1 MPTGIAPTS
10 NTTIRTQ
17 PLYLIFS
24 ITLASVM
31 GVSSIAPAF
40 PAIADAMEVSTG
52 QIGLLITF
60 FTIPG
65 ILFTP
70 IFGILADRL
79 NRKVILVPS
88 LLLFGFAGAACATA
102 TDFDQLL
109 LYRALQGMGSASLGV
124 INLTLIGDY
133 YEGRRRAEVM
143 GYNGSVLSVGTA
155 IYPAIGGGLAL
166 IGWYAPF
173 LLSLLA
179 VPVAIAA
186 LFLLESNS
194 TGHSMSMGLY
204 LKEIAGSLFK
214 RHVVALLL
222 CMFLTTIILYGG
234 YITFFTI
241 FLDEQFGLS
250 TLTIG
255 IFLSTSSLM
264 TAVTSAS
271 LGRLL
276 KYAESHHLIRIAA
289 LLYTLIFLSL
299 PWIETLW
306 VFLIPIVFFGIA
318 QGMNIPSILTLLT
331 SSAPESYRAAFLSV
345 NWIVM
350 RIGQSLG
357 PYLLGIV
364 YGLYQIRATFWVTA
378 IAGGLFLLTSLLLLR
393 GVPPVIRTGKS

>member
-1 MPTGIAPTS
+1 MKRKEPTIQPT
-10 NTTIRTQ
+10 NETTIRTR

-40 PAIADAMEVSTG
+40 PAIADAMGVSTG

-79 NRKVILVPS
+79 NRKVILIPS
-88 LLLFGFAGAACATA
+88 LLLFGIAGAACSTA
-102 TDFDQLL
+102 TNFDQLL

-133 YEGRRRAEVM
+133 YKGKRRAEIM

-155 IYPAIGGGLAL
+155 IYPAIGGALAL
-166 IGWYAPF
+166 FGWFAPF
-173 LLSLLA
+173 LLALLA
-179 VPVAIAA
+179 IPVALAA
-186 LFLLESNS
+186 LILIETNG
-194 TGHSMSMGLY
+194 TGHSMSLGLY
-204 LKEIAGSLFK
+204 LREIASSLVK
-214 RHVVALLL
+214 RHVLALLL

-241 FLDEQFGLS
+241 FLDEEFGLS
-250 TLTIG
+250 SLMIG
-255 IFLSTSSLM
+255 VFLSTSSLM
-264 TAVTSAS
+264 TAITSAS
-271 LGRLL
+271 LGRIL
-276 KYAESHHLIRIAA
+276 KYLENHHLIRLAA
-289 LLYTLIFLSL
+289 VLYTLIFLSL
-299 PWIETLW
+299 PWIDTLW
-306 VFLIPIVFFGIA
+306 VFLLPIICFGVA
-318 QGMNIPSILTLLT
+318 QGINIPSVLTLLT
-331 SSAPESYRAAFLSV
+331 GSAPDSYRAAFLSV

-350 RIGQSLG
+350 RVGQSLG

-364 YGLYQIRATFWVTA
+364 YSLYTIEATFWVTA
-378 IAGGLFLLTSLLLLR
+378 AVGAIFCLVSFTMLR
-393 GVPPVIRTGKS
+393 RVPLSGH

>member
-1 MPTGIAPTS
+1 
-10 NTTIRTQ
+10 
-17 PLYLIFS
+17 
-24 ITLASVM
+24 M

-40 PAIADAMEVSTG
+40 PAIADAMDVSTG

-133 YEGRRRAEVM
+133 FEGRRRAEVM

-173 LLSLLA
+173 YLSLLA
-179 VPVAIAA
+179 VPVAMAA
-186 LFLLESNS
+186 LFLLDSDGS
-194 TGHSMSMGLY
+194 GHSMSMGLY
-204 LKEIAGSLFK
+204 LREIAGSLLK
-214 RHVVALLL
+214 RHVTALLL

-250 TLTIG
+250 TLMIG

-271 LGRLL
+271 LGRIL

-306 VFLIPIVFFGIA
+306 VFLIPILFFGIA
-318 QGMNIPSILTLLT
+318 QGINIPSILTLLT
-331 SSAPESYRAAFLSV
+331 GSAPDSYRAAFLSV

-378 IAGGLFLLTSLLLLR
+378 ITGGLFLITSLTLLR
-393 GVPPVIRTGKS
+393 RIPPSMDRK